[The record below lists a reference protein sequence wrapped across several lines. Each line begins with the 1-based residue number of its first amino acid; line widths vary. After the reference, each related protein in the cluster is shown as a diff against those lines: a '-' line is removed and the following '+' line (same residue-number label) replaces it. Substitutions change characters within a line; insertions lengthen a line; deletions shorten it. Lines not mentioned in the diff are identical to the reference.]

1 MPPESADPR
10 EKGRTPVGAANQ
22 FRPVVESGV
31 TFPAGFSAGA
41 VYAGI
46 KTPGPDKLDL
56 ALLASDRPAVAAGIF
71 TTNAFCAAP
80 VVVSRTRVAASRAR
94 AVIVNAGNA
103 NACTGEQGIAD
114 ATEMAELAARKI
126 DSTPDDVLV
135 ASTGVIGVPL
145 PMDLIR
151 AGAGEIEL
159 SREGGERFARAIIT
173 TDTRTKQAAAE
184 VDIGGHTVR
193 IGGSAKG
200 AGMIHPNMATL
211 LVFVT
216 TDAAAEPIFLQDAI
230 RRAGADSFNMITV
243 DGDTST
249 NDTLVVLANGA
260 AGNPTLSAGPDGER
274 FVAAL
279 TYVCAELAKA
289 VVSDGEGTTRLIR
302 VDVKG
307 AASDEDARAAAR
319 SVVRSPLVK
328 SAVYGSDP
336 NWGRVLC
343 AVGYSGAT
351 VDPNRVDLF
360 VGDVQLVKDGSP
372 VAGSREAAGDLMRQ
386 GEVVFVAD
394 LHLGTAAATAWGCDL
409 TEAYVVENSAY
420 TT

>member
-1 MPPESADPR
+1 MIA
-10 EKGRTPVGAANQ
+10 
-22 FRPVVESGV
+22 
-31 TFPAGFSAGA
+31 
-41 VYAGI
+41 
-46 KTPGPDKLDL
+46 
-56 ALLASDRPAVAAGIF
+56 
-71 TTNAFCAAP
+71 
-80 VVVSRTRVAASRAR
+80 
-94 AVIVNAGNA
+94 NAGNA
-103 NACTGEQGIAD
+103 NACTGEQGLAD
-114 ATEMAELAARKI
+114 AREMAALAARLT
-126 DSTPDDVLV
+126 DADPAEVLV

-151 AGAGEIEL
+151 SGAEQISL
-159 SREGGERFARAIIT
+159 AASDGGAQFARAIIT
-173 TDTRTKQAAAE
+173 TDTHPKTAGAE
-184 VDIGGHTVR
+184 LDLGGKTVR
-193 IGGSAKG
+193 IGGAAKG

-211 LVFVT
+211 LSFVT
-216 TDAAAEPIFLQDAI
+216 TDAAVEPGFLQTALE
-230 RRAGADSFNMITV
+230 RAGADSFNMITV

-260 AGNPTLSAGPDGER
+260 AGNPTIEGGEDGDA

-289 VVSDGEGTTRLIR
+289 IVSDGEGATRLIR

-343 AVGYSGAT
+343 AIGYSGAK
-351 VDPNRVDLF
+351 VDPMAVDLF
-360 VGDVQLVKDGSP
+360 VGDVQLVKAGAP
-372 VAGSREAAGDLMRQ
+372 VPGSREAAGDTMK
-386 GEVVFVAD
+386 EKEITFVAD
-394 LHLGTAAATAWGCDL
+394 LHVGGSAATAWGCDL

>member
-1 MPPESADPR
+1 MGS
-10 EKGRTPVGAANQ
+10 ANQ
-22 FRPVVESGV
+22 FRPVVEGGV

-41 VYAGI
+41 VYAGV
-46 KTPGPDKLDL
+46 KTPGPGKLDL
-56 ALLASDRPAVAAGIF
+56 AILASDRPAVTAGIF

-80 VVVSRTRVAASRAR
+80 VVVTRERVAARRAR

-103 NACTGEQGIAD
+103 NACTGEQGLAD
-114 ATEMAELAARKI
+114 AREMTALAAAKI
-126 DSTPDDVLV
+126 DGRPDEVLV

-151 AGAGEIEL
+151 HGAEAIEFTPD
-159 SREGGERFARAIIT
+159 GGSRFAQAIIT
-173 TDTRTKQAAAE
+173 TDTRTKEAAAE

-193 IGGSAKG
+193 IGGAAKG

-211 LVFVT
+211 LVFVA
-216 TDAAAEPIFLQDAI
+216 TDAAVEPAFLQDAL

-260 AGNPTLSAGPDGER
+260 AGNPVLSGGEDGEK

-279 TYVCAELAKA
+279 SYVCGEMAKA
-289 VVSDGEGTTRLIR
+289 VVSDGEGATHLIR
-302 VDVKG
+302 VDVRG

-328 SAVYGSDP
+328 AAVYGNDP

-343 AVGYSGAT
+343 AVGYSGAQ
-351 VDPNRVDLF
+351 VDPNKVDLF

-372 VAGSREAAGDLMRQ
+372 VAGSRDAAGDVMRQ
-386 GEVVFVAD
+386 DEVVFVAD
-394 LHLGTAAATAWGCDL
+394 LHVGAAAATAWGCDL

>member
-1 MPPESADPR
+1 VGSA
-10 EKGRTPVGAANQ
+10 KQ
-22 FRPVVESGV
+22 FRPVADGGV
-31 TFPAGFSAGA
+31 TFAAGFTAGA

-56 ALLASDRPAVAAGIF
+56 AILASDRPAVVAGIF

-80 VVVSRTRVAASRAR
+80 VIVSRAIVAAGRAR

-103 NACTGEQGIAD
+103 NACTGEQGVLD
-114 ATEMAELAARKI
+114 AREMASLTGSKI
-126 DSTPDDVLV
+126 GVAQDEVLV

-151 AGAGEIEL
+151 DGAASVELKAAGAAEF
-159 SREGGERFARAIIT
+159 SRAIIT
-173 TDTRTKQAAAE
+173 TDTHPKSAGAE
-184 VDIGGHTVR
+184 LELGGKTVR

-211 LVFVT
+211 LAFVT
-216 TDAAAEPIFLQDAI
+216 TDAAVDREFLQTALS
-230 RRAGADSFNMITV
+230 RAGGDSFNMITV

-260 AGNPTLSAGPDGER
+260 AGNPVVTGGEDGEK
-274 FVAAL
+274 FTAAL
-279 TYVCAELAKA
+279 TYVCGELAKA
-289 VVSDGEGTTRLIR
+289 IVADGEGATKLIR
-302 VDVKG
+302 VDVRG
-307 AASDEDARAAAR
+307 AASDEDARSAAR

-343 AVGYSGAT
+343 AIGYSGAK
-351 VDPNRVDLF
+351 VDPMAVDLF
-360 VGDVQLVKDGSP
+360 VGGVQLVKAGAP
-372 VAGSREAAGDLMRQ
+372 VPGSREAAEPVMQ
-386 GEVVFVAD
+386 KKEVTFVAD
-394 LHLGTAAATAWGCDL
+394 LHVGGAAATAWGCDL

>member
-1 MPPESADPR
+1 
-10 EKGRTPVGAANQ
+10 VGSANQ
-22 FRPVVESGV
+22 FRPVVEGGV

-41 VYAGI
+41 VYAGV
-46 KTPGPDKLDL
+46 KTPGPGKLDL
-56 ALLASDRPAVAAGIF
+56 AILASDRPAVTAGIF

-80 VVVSRTRVAASRAR
+80 VVVTRERVAARRAR

-103 NACTGEQGIAD
+103 NACTGEQGLAD
-114 ATEMAELAARKI
+114 AREMTALAAAKI
-126 DSTPDDVLV
+126 DGRPDEVLV

-151 AGAGEIEL
+151 HGAEAIEFTPD
-159 SREGGERFARAIIT
+159 GGSRFAQAIIT
-173 TDTRTKQAAAE
+173 TDTRTKEAAAE

-193 IGGSAKG
+193 IGGAAKG

-211 LVFVT
+211 LVFVA
-216 TDAAAEPIFLQDAI
+216 TDAAVEPAFLQDAL

-260 AGNPTLSAGPDGER
+260 AGNPVLSGGEDGEK

-279 TYVCAELAKA
+279 SYVCGEMAKA
-289 VVSDGEGTTRLIR
+289 VVSDGEGATHLIR
-302 VDVKG
+302 VDVRG

-328 SAVYGSDP
+328 AAVYGNDP

-343 AVGYSGAT
+343 AVGYSGAQ
-351 VDPNRVDLF
+351 VDPNKVDLF

-372 VAGSREAAGDLMRQ
+372 VAGSRDAAGDVMRQ
-386 GEVVFVAD
+386 DEVVFVAD
-394 LHLGTAAATAWGCDL
+394 LHVGAAAATAWGCDL

>member
-1 MPPESADPR
+1 MGS
-10 EKGRTPVGAANQ
+10 ANQ
-22 FRPVVESGV
+22 FRPVVEGGV

-41 VYAGI
+41 VYAGV
-46 KTPGPDKLDL
+46 KTPGPGKLDL
-56 ALLASDRPAVAAGIF
+56 AILASDRPAVTAGIF

-80 VVVSRTRVAASRAR
+80 VVVTRERVAARRAR

-103 NACTGEQGIAD
+103 NACTGEQGLAD
-114 ATEMAELAARKI
+114 AREMTALAAAKI
-126 DSTPDDVLV
+126 DGRPDEVLV

-151 AGAGEIEL
+151 HGAEAIEFTPD
-159 SREGGERFARAIIT
+159 GGSRFAQAIIT
-173 TDTRTKQAAAE
+173 TDTRTKEAAAE

-193 IGGSAKG
+193 IGGAAKG

-211 LVFVT
+211 LVFVA
-216 TDAAAEPIFLQDAI
+216 TDAAVEPAFLQDAL

-260 AGNPTLSAGPDGER
+260 AGNPVLSGGEDGEK
-274 FVAAL
+274 FVASL
-279 TYVCAELAKA
+279 SYVCGEMAKA
-289 VVSDGEGTTRLIR
+289 VVSDGEGATHLIR
-302 VDVKG
+302 VDVRG

-328 SAVYGSDP
+328 AAVYGNDP

-343 AVGYSGAT
+343 AVGYSGAQ
-351 VDPNRVDLF
+351 VDPNKVDLF

-372 VAGSREAAGDLMRQ
+372 VAGSRDAAGDVMRQ
-386 GEVVFVAD
+386 DEVVFVAD
-394 LHLGTAAATAWGCDL
+394 LHVGAAAATAWGCDL